1 MAATSMTSNIE
12 KIDLKVLSI
21 QLGQNLDYSLA
32 WFEPSAPLISSD
44 VFWTIS
50 VNADALS
57 YQDLI
62 LIKNEFCF
70 Q

>member
-1 MAATSMTSNIE
+1 M
-12 KIDLKVLSI
+12 DLKVLLI
-21 QLGQNLDYSLA
+21 QLRQTLDYSLA
-32 WFEPSAPLISSD
+32 KYNWFEPSAPLISSD

-50 VNADALS
+50 VNAGALS

-62 LIKNEFCF
+62 LIKYEFCF